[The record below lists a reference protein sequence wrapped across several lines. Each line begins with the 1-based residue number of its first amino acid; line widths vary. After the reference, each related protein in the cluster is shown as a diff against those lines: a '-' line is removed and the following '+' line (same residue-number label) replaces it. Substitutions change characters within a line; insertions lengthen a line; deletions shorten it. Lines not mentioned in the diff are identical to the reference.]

1 MIVQRTSSIELSIV
15 AFMIFL
21 AVLMVAGVEL

>member
-1 MIVQRTSSIELSIV
+1 MITQSKSRLELSIV